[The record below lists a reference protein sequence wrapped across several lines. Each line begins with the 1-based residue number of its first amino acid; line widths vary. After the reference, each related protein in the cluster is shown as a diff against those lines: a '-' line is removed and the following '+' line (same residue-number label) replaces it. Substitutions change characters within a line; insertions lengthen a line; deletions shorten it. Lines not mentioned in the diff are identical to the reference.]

1 MKSALLDNIREDHAI
16 GVAYSKNIKRFRK
29 KGPNVA
35 FVECHQRSIIKKA
48 HVGQPSYPWP
58 LIRLAPEPDFWTSF
72 SSYSLKVAEKQVDKS
87 DKNKSI

>member
-35 FVECHQRSIIKKA
+35 FAECHHRSIIIKKLMLDSLLILG
-48 HVGQPSYPWP
+48 HWP
-58 LIRLAPEPDFWTSF
+58 DSPRNGLLGVILFLFFA
-72 SSYSLKVAEKQVDKS
+72 SSREAGR
-87 DKNKSI
+87 